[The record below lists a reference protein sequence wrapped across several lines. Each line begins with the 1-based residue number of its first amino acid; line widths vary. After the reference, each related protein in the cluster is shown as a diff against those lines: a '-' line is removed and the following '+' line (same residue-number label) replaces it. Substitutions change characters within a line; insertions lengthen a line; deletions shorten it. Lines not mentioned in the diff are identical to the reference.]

1 MSFKHRLHL
10 EFSKQFKMK
19 QIRASINWPIFEDE
33 DQTRIAGFLY
43 TIILTLGVGATLYIF
58 VAQFFFISIPPSL
71 RLVVAFAVL
80 LLTALYMLT
89 RRGHLRLVSIL
100 LVSGLWLIQ
109 TAAVYIDGGVS
120 SPTFASYVIIIII
133 ASVVFGGQIGVIV
146 AIMSAATG
154 IMLLIAESQGLLPD
168 PAHSTTAGWATHS
181 MLFVLTAALLA
192 LFNRDLKSALDNA
205 RQSAQ
210 TIRAR
215 EEALRESEVKYRS
228 LVERIPAIIYT
239 AAMDETKTRLYVS
252 PQVKRILGFTQE
264 EYLANPELWR
274 ELLHPDDRQRIL
286 GESEYFYATGE
297 PFISEYRTFTRD
309 GRVVWVH
316 DEAVILRDTSGKPQ
330 FIQGVRMD
338 ITELK
343 QVEEKIKTPLAQLAS
358 LRAID
363 VAIMS
368 THDLRMIFYILL
380 SQTIAKLDVDAA
392 RILLFNSATKIL
404 EFGAAQGFYAADIE
418 KAHVQL
424 GEEIAGRA
432 VQEGIL
438 IDGHRLT
445 KEFFS
450 TNAPVFADEG
460 FTCFYAVPLISKGK
474 IKGALEVFERE
485 HLHHDR
491 GWVDFLNSLAGQAAI
506 AIDNAS
512 LFLDLQRSNT
522 DLRLAYET
530 TLEGWSAALDL
541 RDRETEGHT
550 QRVTKLSQQIAK
562 SMGITGNELLNIRR
576 GSLLHDIGKVGVP
589 DRILHKRG
597 PLTNGEW
604 KTMRKHPQFA
614 YDMLSPIAYLHS
626 ALDIPYCHHEK
637 WDGSGYPRG
646 LKGEEIPLAAR
657 IFAVADVYDALISDR
672 PYRKG
677 WSRKKALKYIR
688 EQTGIHFDPRVVE
701 VFLREMDAK

>member
-1 MSFKHRLHL
+1 M
-10 EFSKQFKMK
+10 
-19 QIRASINWPIFEDE
+19 
-33 DQTRIAGFLY
+33 AGFLY
-43 TIILTLGVGATLYIF
+43 AIILTLGAGATLYVVI
-58 VAQFFFISIPPSL
+58 AQTLLDSITQSL
-71 RLVVAFAVL
+71 RLIVISAVL
-80 LLTALYMLT
+80 FLALLYILT
-89 RRGHLRLVSIL
+89 QRGYLRLASVL
-100 LVSGLWLIQ
+100 LIAGLWLLQ
-109 TAAVYIDGGVS
+109 TTAVYIDGGVS
-120 SPTFASYVIIIII
+120 SPTFASYVIVIMI
-133 ASVVFGGQIGVIV
+133 ASIVFGGQTGLIV
-146 AIMSAATG
+146 AILSAAAG
-154 IMLLIAESQGLLPD
+154 IGLIVVESQNLLPN
-168 PAHSTTAGWATHS
+168 PVHSPSAGWATHS

-210 TIRAR
+210 TIRAN
-215 EEALRESEVKYRS
+215 EQALRESEVKYRT

-239 AAMDETKTRLYVS
+239 AAMDEAKTRLYVS
-252 PQVKRILGFTQE
+252 PQVERILGFTQE

-286 GESEYFYATGE
+286 GEAEYFYTTGE

-316 DEAVILRDTSGKPQ
+316 DEAVILRDAAGKPQ

-363 VAIMS
+363 AAIMS

-392 RILLFNSATKIL
+392 RILLFNSSTKLL

-418 KAHVQL
+418 KVSVQL

-432 VQEGIL
+432 ALEGLL

-445 KEFFS
+445 KDFFS
-450 TNAPVFADEG
+450 ANAPLFADEG

-474 IKGALEVFERE
+474 VKGVLEVFERE
-485 HLHHDR
+485 HVHHDR

-512 LFLDLQRSNT
+512 LFIDLQRSNA

-550 QRVTKLSQQIAK
+550 QRVTKLTEQIAK
-562 SMGITGNELLNIRR
+562 SMGIAGNELLNIRR
-576 GSLLHDIGKVGVP
+576 GSLLHDIGKLGVP
-589 DRILHKRG
+589 DRILQKRG
-597 PLTNGEW
+597 PLTSSEW

-614 YDMLSPIAYLHS
+614 YDMLSPIAYLHG
-626 ALDIPYCHHEK
+626 ALDIPYTHHEK

-657 IFAVADVYDALISDR
+657 IFAVVDVYDALISDR

-677 WSRKKALKYIR
+677 WPKRKALKYIH
-688 EQTGIHFDPRVVE
+688 EQTGIHFDPKVVE
-701 VFLREMDAK
+701 VFMREMGAK

>member
-1 MSFKHRLHL
+1 MKH
-10 EFSKQFKMK
+10 
-19 QIRASINWPIFEDE
+19 IRASMSRPVFENE

-43 TIILTLGVGATLYIF
+43 TIILTLGAGATLYVLI
-58 VAQFFFISIPPSL
+58 AQTLFISITPSL
-71 RLVVAFAVL
+71 RLIVTFAVIF
-80 LLTALYMLT
+80 LTAMYILT
-89 RRGHLRLVSIL
+89 RRGHLRLASIL
-100 LVSGLWLIQ
+100 LVAGLWLIQ
-109 TAAVYIDGGVS
+109 TSAVYIDGGVS
-120 SPTFASYVIIIII
+120 SPTFASYAIIIII
-133 ASVVFGGQIGVIV
+133 TSVVFGGQAGIIV
-146 AIMSAATG
+146 AILSATVG
-154 IMLLIAESQGLLPD
+154 VGLIIAEAQGLLPD
-168 PAHSTTAGWATHS
+168 PSHSTAAGWATHS

-215 EEALRESEVKYRS
+215 EEALRESETKYRS

-252 PQVKRILGFTQE
+252 PQVERILGFTQE

-316 DEAVILRDTSGKPQ
+316 DEAVILRDAAGKPQ

-392 RILLFNSATKIL
+392 RILLFNFSTKVL
-404 EFGAAQGFYAADIE
+404 EFGAAQGFYVADIE
-418 KAHVQL
+418 KANVQL

-432 VQEGIL
+432 ALEGIL
-438 IDGHRLT
+438 MDGHRLT

-450 TNAPVFADEG
+450 ANAPLFADEG

-474 IKGALEVFERE
+474 IKGVLEVFERE
-485 HLHHDR
+485 HVHHDR

-522 DLRLAYET
+522 DIRLAYET

-614 YDMLSPIAYLHS
+614 YDMLSPIAYLHG
-626 ALDIPYCHHEK
+626 ALDIPYAHHEK

-657 IFAVADVYDALISDR
+657 IFAVVDVYDALISDR
-672 PYRKG
+672 PYRRG
-677 WSRKKALKYIR
+677 WSRKKALTYIR

>member
-1 MSFKHRLHL
+1 MRQL
-10 EFSKQFKMK
+10 
-19 QIRASINWPIFEDE
+19 RASMSRPVFEDD

-43 TIILTLGVGATLYIF
+43 SIILTLGVGAILYILIAQAFFGAIPRLLLLVVAVAVILLITLYI
-58 VAQFFFISIPPSL
+58 
-71 RLVVAFAVL
+71 
-80 LLTALYMLT
+80 LTQ
-89 RRGHLRLVSIL
+89 RGHLHLVSIL
-100 LVSGLWLIQ
+100 LIAGLWLLQ

-133 ASVVFGGQIGVIV
+133 ASVVFGGQAGVFV
-146 AIMSAATG
+146 AILSASVG
-154 IMLLIAESQGLLPD
+154 VGLMIAEVRGLLASP
-168 PAHSTTAGWATHS
+168 PHTSITGWATHS
-181 MLFVLTAALLA
+181 MLFVLTGALLA
-192 LFNRDLKSALDNA
+192 LFNKDLKFALDSA
-205 RQSAQ
+205 RRHAQ
-210 TIRAR
+210 TIRAS
-215 EEALRESEVKYRS
+215 EEALRENEVKYRT

-239 AAMDETKTRLYVS
+239 AAMDEAKTRLYVS
-252 PQVKRILGFTQE
+252 PQVERILGFTQE

-286 GESEYFYATGE
+286 GEAEYFYATGE

-316 DEAVILRDTSGKPQ
+316 DEAVILRDSAGRPQ
-330 FIQGVRMD
+330 LIQGVRMD

-392 RILLFNSATKIL
+392 RILLFNSSTRML
-404 EFGAAQGFYAADIE
+404 EFGAAQGFLTPDIE
-418 KAHVQL
+418 KAHVKL

-432 VQEGIL
+432 ALDGIL
-438 IDGHRLT
+438 MDGHRLT
-445 KEFFS
+445 KDFFAVNS
-450 TNAPVFADEG
+450 PALVNEG

-474 IKGALEVFERE
+474 LKGVLEIFEKE

-550 QRVTKLSQQIAK
+550 QRVTKLTEQIAK
-562 SMGITGNELLNIRR
+562 SIGITGNELLNIRR

-589 DRILHKRG
+589 DRILNKRG
-597 PLTNGEW
+597 PLTNNEW

-614 YDMLSPIAYLHS
+614 YDMLSPIAYLHG

-646 LKGEEIPLAAR
+646 LKAEEIPLAAR
-657 IFAVADVYDALISDR
+657 IFAVVDVYDALISDR

-677 WSRKKALKYIR
+677 WSKRKALKYIR
-688 EQTGIHFDPRVVE
+688 EQAGIHFDPQMVE
-701 VFLREMDAK
+701 VFMQEMETK

>member
-1 MSFKHRLHL
+1 MYTQWAPYLNQWLTVNAKTEEGQRRGRLLARFILIMLVLSLIITLNDLQLWIFASSAEAKAHL
-10 EFSKQFKMK
+10 LL
-19 QIRASINWPIFEDE
+19 D
-33 DQTRIAGFLY
+33 FLSL
-43 TIILTLGVGATLYIF
+43 TII
-58 VAQFFFISIPPSL
+58 
-71 RLVVAFAVL
+71 
-80 LLTALYMLT
+80 
-89 RRGHLRLVSIL
+89 
-100 LVSGLWLIQ
+100 
-109 TAAVYIDGGVS
+109 
-120 SPTFASYVIIIII
+120 
-133 ASVVFGGQIGVIV
+133 
-146 AIMSAATG
+146 
-154 IMLLIAESQGLLPD
+154 
-168 PAHSTTAGWATHS
+168 
-181 MLFVLTAALLA
+181 AALLTSNKNGYTTLTAHLTLLLAVLGGSLLYSGYNNNFA
-192 LFNRDLKSALDNA
+192 LIYFAFPIMMASFVLKPYWSIIYAGISTLGYGIAYLSPDFPIPFNIEGIPVFFALAVISFLSATRL
-205 RQSAQ
+205 
-210 TIRAR
+210 
-215 EEALRESEVKYRS
+215 EEAVKNAEQSGAQYRN
-228 LVERIPAIIYT
+228 LVERIPAIIYM
-239 AAMDETKTRLYVS
+239 AAVDESKTRLYVS
-252 PQVKRILGFTQE
+252 PQVERILGFTQA
-264 EYLANPELWR
+264 EYLANSELWQ

-286 GESEYFYATGE
+286 GEAEYFYATGE
-297 PFISEYRTFTRD
+297 PFISEYRTFARD

-316 DEAVILRDTSGKPQ
+316 DEAVILRDNAGNPKL
-330 FIQGVRMD
+330 IQGVRMD

-380 SQTIAKLDVDAA
+380 SQTIAKLEVDAA
-392 RILLFNSATKIL
+392 RILLFNSSTRML
-404 EFGAAQGFYAADIE
+404 EFGAAQGFLTPDIE
-418 KAHVQL
+418 KAHVKL

-432 VQEGIL
+432 ALEGIL
-438 IDGHRLT
+438 MDGHRLT

-450 TNAPVFADEG
+450 VNAPVLVNEG

-474 IKGALEVFERE
+474 LKGVLEIFEKE

-512 LFLDLQRSNT
+512 LFIDLQRSNT

-550 QRVTKLSQQIAK
+550 QRVTKLTEQIAK
-562 SMGITGNELLNIRR
+562 GMGITGNELLNIRR

-597 PLTNGEW
+597 PLTSNEW

-614 YDMLSPIAYLHS
+614 YDMLSPIAYLHG

-637 WDGSGYPRG
+637 WDGSGYPRR
-646 LKGEEIPLAAR
+646 LMGEEIPLAAR
-657 IFAVADVYDALISDR
+657 IFAVVDVYDALISDR

-677 WSRKKALKYIR
+677 WSKRKALKHIR
-688 EQTGIHFDPRVVE
+688 EQTGIHFDPQVVE
-701 VFLREMDAK
+701 VFMREMDKK

>member
-1 MSFKHRLHL
+1 MKH
-10 EFSKQFKMK
+10 
-19 QIRASINWPIFEDE
+19 IRASMSRPIFEDE

-43 TIILTLGVGATLYIF
+43 TIILTLGVGATLYVI
-58 VAQFFFISIPPSL
+58 VAQIFFLSINSSV
-71 RLVVAFAVL
+71 RLIVALAVIL
-80 LLTALYMLT
+80 LAALYFLT
-89 RRGHLRLVSIL
+89 QRGYLRLVSIL
-100 LVSGLWLIQ
+100 LIAGLWLIQ
-109 TAAVYIDGGVS
+109 TVAVYIDGGVS
-120 SPTFASYVIIIII
+120 SPTFASYVILIII
-133 ASVVFGGQIGVIV
+133 ASIVFGGQAGVFV
-146 AIMSAATG
+146 ALMSSAAG
-154 IMLLIAESQGLLPD
+154 LGLILADARNLLPD
-168 PAHSTTAGWATHS
+168 PSHSTSAGWATHS
-181 MLFVLTAALLA
+181 MLFILTAALLA
-192 LFNRDLKSALDNA
+192 LFNRDLKSALENA
-205 RQSAQ
+205 RQYAQ

-239 AAMDETKTRLYVS
+239 AAMDEAKTRLYVS
-252 PQVKRILGFTQE
+252 PQVERILGFTQE

-286 GESEYFYATGE
+286 GEAEYFYTTGE

-316 DEAVILRDTSGKPQ
+316 DEAVILRDTAGKPQ
-330 FIQGVRMD
+330 YIQGVRMD

-392 RILLFNSATKIL
+392 RILLFNSSTKIL
-404 EFGAAQGFYAADIE
+404 EFGAAQGFYVADIE
-418 KAHVQL
+418 KAYVQF

-432 VQEGIL
+432 ALGGIL
-438 IDGHRLT
+438 IDGHHLT
-445 KEFFS
+445 KDFFS
-450 TNAPVFADEG
+450 ANAPLFANEG

-474 IKGALEVFERE
+474 LKGVLEVFEKE
-485 HLHHDR
+485 HVHHDR

-550 QRVTKLSQQIAK
+550 QRVTKLTEQIAI

-576 GSLLHDIGKVGVP
+576 GALLHDIGKVGVP
-589 DRILHKRG
+589 DRILNKRG
-597 PLTNGEW
+597 PLTNSEW

-614 YDMLSPIAYLHS
+614 YDMLSPIAYLHG
-626 ALDIPYCHHEK
+626 ALDIPYAHHEK

-657 IFAVADVYDALISDR
+657 IFAVVDVYDALISDR

-677 WSRKKALKYIR
+677 WPRKKALKYIH
-688 EQTGIHFDPRVVE
+688 EQTGIHFDPQVVE
-701 VFLREMDAK
+701 VFMREMGEK

>member
-1 MSFKHRLHL
+1 M
-10 EFSKQFKMK
+10 KQF
-19 QIRASINWPIFEDE
+19 RASMSRPVFEDE

-43 TIILTLGVGATLYIF
+43 TIILTLGAGAILYILI
-58 VAQFFFISIPPSL
+58 AQTFFISIPRSIV
-71 RLVVAFAVL
+71 LVVTFAVI
-80 LLTALYMLT
+80 LLTALYFLT
-89 RRGHLRLVSIL
+89 QRGYLTLVSIL
-100 LVSGLWLIQ
+100 LISGLWLIQ

-133 ASVVFGGQIGVIV
+133 TSVVFGGQAGVIV
-146 AIMSAATG
+146 AIMSAVAG
-154 IMLLIAESQGLLPD
+154 AGLMIAEARDLLPSPPH
-168 PAHSTTAGWATHS
+168 PAIAGWATHS

-192 LFNRDLKSALDNA
+192 LFNRNLKSALDNA

-210 TIRAR
+210 TIRAS
-215 EEALRESEVKYRS
+215 EEALRESEVKYRT

-239 AAMDETKTRLYVS
+239 AAMDEAKTRLYVS
-252 PQVKRILGFTQE
+252 PQVERILGYTQA
-264 EYLANPELWR
+264 EYLADSELWR

-286 GESEYFYATGE
+286 GEAEYFYTTGE

-316 DEAVILRDTSGKPQ
+316 DEAVILHDTAGKPQ
-330 FIQGVRMD
+330 LIQGVRMD

-368 THDLRMIFYILL
+368 TRDLRMIFYILL
-380 SQTIAKLDVDAA
+380 SQTIAKLKVDAA
-392 RILLFNSATKIL
+392 RILLFNSSTRML
-404 EFGAAQGFYAADIE
+404 EFGAAQGFLSSDIE
-418 KAHVQL
+418 KAHVKL

-432 VQEGIL
+432 ALEGIL
-438 IDGHRLT
+438 MDGHRLT

-450 TNAPVFADEG
+450 VNAPVLVNEG

-474 IKGALEVFERE
+474 IKGVLEIFEKE

-491 GWVDFLNSLAGQAAI
+491 GWVDFLNALAGQAAI
-506 AIDNAS
+506 AIDNVS
-512 LFLDLQRSNT
+512 LFNDLQRSNT
-522 DLRLAYET
+522 DLSLAYET

-550 QRVTKLSQQIAK
+550 QRVTKLTEQIAK
-562 SMGITGNELLNIRR
+562 SMGITGKELLHIRR

-597 PLTNGEW
+597 PLTNNEW

-614 YDMLSPIAYLHS
+614 YDMLSPIAYLHG

-657 IFAVADVYDALISDR
+657 IFAVVDVYDALISDR

-677 WSRKKALKYIR
+677 WSKRKALKHIR
-688 EQTGIHFDPRVVE
+688 EQTGIHFDPQVVE
-701 VFLREMDAK
+701 VFMREMETK

>member
-1 MSFKHRLHL
+1 MKH
-10 EFSKQFKMK
+10 
-19 QIRASINWPIFEDE
+19 IRASMSRPIFEDE

-43 TIILTLGVGATLYIF
+43 SIILTLGAGAMLYVLIAQTL
-58 VAQFFFISIPPSL
+58 FISITPSL
-71 RLVVAFAVL
+71 RLIVTSAVIFL
-80 LLTALYMLT
+80 MALYILT
-89 RRGHLRLVSIL
+89 RRGHLRLASIL
-100 LVSGLWLIQ
+100 LVAGLWLIQ
-109 TAAVYIDGGVS
+109 TSAVYIDGGVS
-120 SPTFASYVIIIII
+120 SPTFASYAIIIII
-133 ASVVFGGQIGVIV
+133 TSVVFGGQAGIIV
-146 AIMSAATG
+146 AILSAVAG
-154 IMLLIAESQGLLPD
+154 VGLIMAEAQGLLPD
-168 PAHSTTAGWATHS
+168 QSHSTTAGWATHS

-215 EEALRESEVKYRS
+215 EEALRESEAKYRS

-252 PQVKRILGFTQE
+252 PQVERILGFTQD

-380 SQTIAKLDVDAA
+380 SQTIAKLEVDAA
-392 RILLFNSATKIL
+392 RILLFNSSTKKL

-485 HLHHDR
+485 HVHHDR

-550 QRVTKLSQQIAK
+550 QRVAKLTEQIAK

-657 IFAVADVYDALISDR
+657 IFAVVDVYDALISDR

>member
-1 MSFKHRLHL
+1 MKH
-10 EFSKQFKMK
+10 
-19 QIRASINWPIFEDE
+19 IRASMSRPIFEDE

-43 TIILTLGVGATLYIF
+43 TIILTLGAGATLYILI
-58 VAQFFFISIPPSL
+58 AQIFFFSINTSV
-71 RLVVAFAVL
+71 RLIVALAVIL
-80 LLTALYMLT
+80 LAALYFLT
-89 RRGHLRLVSIL
+89 QRGYLRLVSIL
-100 LVSGLWLIQ
+100 LIAGLWLIQ
-109 TAAVYIDGGVS
+109 TVAVYIDGGVS
-120 SPTFASYVIIIII
+120 SPTFASYVILIII
-133 ASVVFGGQIGVIV
+133 ASIVFGGQAGVFV
-146 AIMSAATG
+146 AIMSAAAG
-154 IMLLIAESQGLLPD
+154 LGLILADAQNLLPNSS
-168 PAHSTTAGWATHS
+168 HSGTAGWATHS
-181 MLFVLTAALLA
+181 ILFVLTAALLA
-192 LFNRDLKSALDNA
+192 LFNRDLKYALDNA

-210 TIRAR
+210 TIHAR

-239 AAMDETKTRLYVS
+239 AAMDEAKTRLYVS
-252 PQVKRILGFTQE
+252 PQVERILGFTQE

-286 GESEYFYATGE
+286 GEAEYFYTTGE

-316 DEAVILRDTSGKPQ
+316 DEAVILRDAVGKPQ
-330 FIQGVRMD
+330 YIQGVRMD

-392 RILLFNSATKIL
+392 RILLFNSSTKML
-404 EFGAAQGFYAADIE
+404 EFGAAQGFYVADIE
-418 KAHVQL
+418 KAYVQF

-432 VQEGIL
+432 AREGIL

-445 KEFFS
+445 KDFFS
-450 TNAPVFADEG
+450 ANAPLFANEG

-474 IKGALEVFERE
+474 LKGVLEVFEKE
-485 HLHHDR
+485 HVHHDR

-550 QRVTKLSQQIAK
+550 QRVTKLTEQIAK
-562 SMGITGNELLNIRR
+562 SVGITGSELLNIRR
-576 GSLLHDIGKVGVP
+576 GSLLHDIGKLGVP

-597 PLTNGEW
+597 PLTKSEW
-604 KTMRKHPQFA
+604 KTMCKHPEFA
-614 YDMLSPIAYLHS
+614 YDMLSPIAYLHG

-657 IFAVADVYDALISDR
+657 IFAVVDVYDALTSDR

-677 WSRKKALKYIR
+677 WPRKKALKYIH

-701 VFLREMDAK
+701 VFMREMGEK

>member
-1 MSFKHRLHL
+1 
-10 EFSKQFKMK
+10 MK
-19 QIRASINWPIFEDE
+19 QILASVSRPVFEDE

-43 TIILTLGVGATLYIF
+43 TIILTLGAGAILYVL
-58 VAQFFFISIPPSL
+58 VAQTLFVSIPGSL
-71 RLVVAFAVL
+71 SLIVASAVIFL
-80 LLTALYMLT
+80 IALYVLT
-89 RRGHLRLVSIL
+89 KRGHLRLSSIL
-100 LVSGLWLIQ
+100 LIAGLWLIQ

-133 ASVVFGGQIGVIV
+133 TSVVFGGQAGLVV
-146 AIMSAATG
+146 AIMSAAAG
-154 IMLLIAESQGLLPD
+154 MGLMIAETRNLLPS
-168 PAHSTTAGWATHS
+168 PPHPSIAGWATHT

-192 LFNRDLKSALDNA
+192 LFNRDLKSALDHA
-205 RQSAQ
+205 RRSAQ
-210 TIRAR
+210 TIHAS
-215 EEALRESEVKYRS
+215 EEALRESEVKYRT

-239 AAMDETKTRLYVS
+239 AAMDESKTRLYVS
-252 PQVKRILGFTQE
+252 PQVERILGYTQA
-264 EYLANPELWR
+264 EYLADSELWR

-286 GESEYFYATGE
+286 GEAEYFYATGE

-316 DEAVILRDTSGKPQ
+316 DEAVILRDAAGKPQ

-363 VAIMS
+363 AAIMS

-380 SQTIAKLDVDAA
+380 SQTIAKLQVDAA
-392 RILLFNSATKIL
+392 RILLFNSSANTL
-404 EFGAAQGFYAADIE
+404 EFGAAQGFLTPDIE
-418 KAHVQL
+418 KAHVHL
-424 GEEIAGRA
+424 GEEIAGQA
-432 VQEGIL
+432 ALEGIL
-438 IDGHRLT
+438 IDRHHLT
-445 KEFFS
+445 KEFFTS
-450 TNAPVFADEG
+450 TAPLLANEG

-474 IKGALEVFERE
+474 IKGVLEVFERQ

-506 AIDNAS
+506 AIDNVS
-512 LFLDLQRSNT
+512 LFNDLQRSNT
-522 DLRLAYET
+522 DLSLAYET

-550 QRVTKLSQQIAK
+550 QRVTKLTEQIAK
-562 SMGITGNELLNIRR
+562 SMGLTGNELLNIRR
-576 GSLLHDIGKVGVP
+576 GALLHDIGKVGIP

-597 PLTNGEW
+597 PLTANEW

-614 YDMLSPIAYLHS
+614 YDMLSPIAYLHGS
-626 ALDIPYCHHEK
+626 LDIPYSHHEK

-657 IFAVADVYDALISDR
+657 IFAVVDVYDALISDR

-677 WSRKKALKYIR
+677 WSRKKALQYIR
-688 EQTGIHFDPRVVE
+688 DQAGIHFDPHVVP
-701 VFLREMDAK
+701 VFLREMGTK

>member
-1 MSFKHRLHL
+1 MKH
-10 EFSKQFKMK
+10 
-19 QIRASINWPIFEDE
+19 IRASMSRPIFEDE
-33 DQTRIAGFLY
+33 DRTRIAGFLY
-43 TIILTLGVGATLYIF
+43 SIILTLGAGATIYVLI
-58 VAQFFFISIPPSL
+58 AQTLFISITPSL
-71 RLVVAFAVL
+71 RLIVTSAVIFL
-80 LLTALYMLT
+80 MALYILT

-100 LVSGLWLIQ
+100 LVVGLWLIQ
-109 TAAVYIDGGVS
+109 TSAVYIDGGVS
-120 SPTFASYVIIIII
+120 SPTFASYAIVIIIT
-133 ASVVFGGQIGVIV
+133 SVIFGGQAGIIV
-146 AIMSAATG
+146 AILSAAAG
-154 IMLLIAESQGLLPD
+154 VGLIIAEAQGLLPN
-168 PAHSTTAGWATHS
+168 PSHSITAGWATHS

-215 EEALRESEVKYRS
+215 EEALRESEAKYRT

-239 AAMDETKTRLYVS
+239 ARMDETKTRLYVS
-252 PQVKRILGFTQE
+252 PQVERILGFTQD

-316 DEAVILRDTSGKPQ
+316 DEAVILRDTAGRPQ
-330 FIQGVRMD
+330 YIQGVRMD

-343 QVEEKIKTPLAQLAS
+343 QAEEKIKTPLAQLAS

-363 VAIMS
+363 IAIMS

-392 RILLFNSATKIL
+392 RILLFNFSTKVL
-404 EFGAAQGFYAADIE
+404 EFGAAQGFYASDID

-432 VQEGIL
+432 ALEGIL
-438 IDGHRLT
+438 MDGHRLT

-450 TNAPVFADEG
+450 ANAPLFADEG

-474 IKGALEVFERE
+474 IKGVLEVFERK
-485 HLHHDR
+485 HVHHDR

-550 QRVTKLSQQIAK
+550 QRVTKLTEQIAK

-576 GSLLHDIGKVGVP
+576 GSLLHDIGKLGVP

-597 PLTNGEW
+597 PLTKSEW
-604 KTMRKHPQFA
+604 NTMRKHPQLA
-614 YDMLSPIAYLHS
+614 YDMLSPIAYLHG
-626 ALDIPYCHHEK
+626 ALDIPYAHHEK

-657 IFAVADVYDALISDR
+657 IFAAVDVYDALISDR

-677 WSRKKALKYIR
+677 WPRKKAFKYIR
-688 EQTGIHFDPRVVE
+688 EQMGMHFDPRVVE